1 MTSEEKAA
9 AKRLNEQ
16 FKAGSSFMYN
26 ASLTSFVA
34 GFGLWYSAAGDTY
47 WILAGALA
55 GLTFGGF
62 AIALLQ
68 ELRPEE

>member
-1 MTSEEKAA
+1 MTPEQKAA

-16 FKAGSSFMYN
+16 FKAGSSFLYN

-34 GFGLWYSAAGDTY
+34 GFGLWYTPGGDTY
-47 WILAGALA
+47 WMLAGALA
-55 GLTFGGF
+55 GITFGGF